1 MSYLT
6 FKNFAE
12 ALQPPVSRVTHEQSS
27 RLVKPGRVGFAR

>member
-1 MSYLT
+1 MSYLM

-12 ALQPPVSRVTHEQSS
+12 VIQHPVFRVTHEQSS

>member
-12 ALQPPVSRVTHEQSS
+12 AIQQPVFRVTPEQSS